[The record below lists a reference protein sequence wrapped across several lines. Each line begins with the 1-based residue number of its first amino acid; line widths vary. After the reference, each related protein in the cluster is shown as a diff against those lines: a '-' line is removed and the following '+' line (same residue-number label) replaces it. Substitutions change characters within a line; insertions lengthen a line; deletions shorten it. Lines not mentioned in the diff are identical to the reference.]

1 MWYLL
6 LSKQKREREREG
18 GGGEK
23 MKSEAASAETRIQPH
38 SCSLATWKFAA
49 AINRFMERSQLS
61 NGRSFHAR
69 QSTDI
74 PPAIASVM
82 SVA

>member
-1 MWYLL
+1 
-6 LSKQKREREREG
+6 
-18 GGGEK
+18 
-23 MKSEAASAETRIQPH
+23 MKSEAASTETRIQPH

-49 AINRFMERSQLS
+49 AINRFMKLS

-74 PPAIASVM
+74 PSAIASVM
-82 SVA
+82 SMA